1 MRRGRTWVAAAL
13 TAVAVGVGA
22 AGCAGP
28 AGRMN
33 VAIGQ
38 VDLRD
43 ARTLSVTVR
52 ACDGAPEVSDV
63 VEGETEVRLA
73 VTAAASSSADVG
85 STCAEHVTLKLA
97 APLGDRPVVDAR
109 SGREL
114 TVWGRTRPTPIVSAT
129 RVGASGLLVQTA
141 TCNAQLEVT
150 DVTETTAEVTIEV
163 AATGGTHARECGDG
177 VDVALRSP
185 LGERRL
191 VDATTGEVIPITGV
205 IGSGA

>member
-13 TAVAVGVGA
+13 TAVAVTVGA
-22 AGCAGP
+22 AGCA
-28 AGRMN
+28 ATDARTS
-33 VAIGQ
+33 VTIGE

-43 ARTLSVTVR
+43 ARTLTMTVR
-52 ACDGAPEVSDV
+52 SCDGAPEVSDV

-73 VTAAASSSADVG
+73 VTVAPSSSSGTAR
-85 STCAEHVTLKLA
+85 CAGHVTVKLA

-114 TVWGRTRPTPIVSAT
+114 SVWGRTGPTPVVSAT
-129 RVGASGLLVQTA
+129 LVGVSGLLVQTE
-141 TCNAQLEVT
+141 TCTAQLEVT
-150 DVTETTAEVTIEV
+150 DVSESADSVRIEVT
-163 AATGGTHARECGDG
+163 ATGGTHGRACGDG

-191 VDATTGEVIPITGV
+191 VDATTGEVIPITGA
-205 IGSGA
+205 IGTGA